1 MGVKKDAN
9 DKKNAVA
16 PGIATT
22 EELKQEDTTSANL
35 KEIVVPEVAAEDSGV
50 LQKQEVVVT
59 DAVINEIPIPATDV
73 KELKQDDNAGTEL
86 KETITP
92 VVTTQDIE
100 ILQQTDTVIIFK
112 VTRPLMT
119 HEYDELSARVR
130 AENQASGLKIVLA
143 PAIVDGVEISG

>member
-1 MGVKKDAN
+1 MGTKKDAE
-9 DKKNAVA
+9 DKK
-16 PGIATT
+16 T
-22 EELKQEDTTSANL
+22 K
-35 KEIVVPEVAAEDSGV
+35 VVPVVATEDSGV
-50 LQKQEVVVT
+50 LHEQEAVVT
-59 DAVINEIPIPATDV
+59 DAVINEIPITITDV
-73 KELKQDDNAGTEL
+73 EEVRREDNTSAEL
-86 KETITP
+86 KESVTP

-100 ILQQTDTVIIFK
+100 VLRQTETVIIFK